1 MAKKK
6 DKALEV
12 PVEDTQSN
20 FKLTRTTIKQM
31 YESDTGARN
40 AVQPSSGGTSPSSK
54 LKGLDIDAFDTR
66 FYNLSDLTEQRQIS
80 DEAYKLVPIYAT
92 VIDYLSNMFT
102 WDYVYWPRQIKDKAS
117 AANYAEVYS
126 LISEIVDG
134 LSIETTFPSVLTNL
148 YVKGA
153 VYLYVVKTTASKTLT
168 TISLPAKYCRTFAQT
183 QFGTY
188 MYQFNFGYF
197 DTLGL
202 SAEELNQIWTMY
214 PPEFKS
220 QYDTYK
226 ADSKLQWQLVNP
238 KFAGAI
244 LLNDVGFPTKLNIM
258 RSILQYQ
265 QYLNNELARSE
276 QQLDKIIAHKMPT
289 WEDKL
294 VVGIEEMTE
303 LHQSMSKVL
312 TKNKH
317 VKLLTTFGNMD
328 VLSIGD
334 DQSKENKTL
343 ANAYA
348 AIFDNAGENN
358 GLFSAAQKESLL
370 YSLKRDESI
379 VWKYVQQLTA
389 IFNLAINNS
398 FNFKGYQCDLSILP
412 ITAYN
417 RTEMMNIYKEGATLG
432 VGKLEYIVST
442 GTKQVNIQAKI
453 DLEQYLKLDQLKPL
467 STSYTQNDNSK
478 KDTSDDAPQEQPTDV
493 TPVDSQT
500 DVDEVDKNNNG
511 NQEVNV
517 DEDDTK

>member
-1 MAKKK
+1 MGKKPIPNQ
-6 DKALEV
+6 EV
-12 PVEDTQSN
+12 PDSN
-20 FKLTRTTIKQM
+20 FKLTRAKIKSM
-31 YESDTGARN
+31 YDNDEG
-40 AVQPSSGGTSPSSK
+40 VQRAAKPSSGSSSASSS
-54 LKGLDIDAFDTR
+54 LKTLDVSGFDSK
-66 FYNLSDLTEQRQIS
+66 FFNLADLTEQRKIS
-80 DEAYKLVPIYAT
+80 DEAYKVFPIYTT
-92 VIDYLSNMFT
+92 VIDYLSNMYT
-102 WDYVYWPRQIKDKAS
+102 WDYVYWPRQIKEKATGT
-117 AANYAEVYS
+117 NYAEIYQ

-134 LSIETTFPSVLTNL
+134 LSIETTYPSVLTNL

-153 VYLYVVKTTASKTLT
+153 AYLYVVKTTSSKTLT
-168 TISLPAKYCRTFAQT
+168 TISLPVKYCRTIAQT

-188 MYQFNFGYF
+188 MYQFDFSYF
-197 DTLGL
+197 DGLGL
-202 SAEELNQIWTMY
+202 STEEMEIVWSMY
-214 PPEFKS
+214 PPEFRA
-220 QYDTYK
+220 QYELYK
-226 ADSKLQWQLVNP
+226 QDRNQQWQLVNP

-244 LLNDVGFPTKLNIM
+244 LLNDIGFPTKLNIL
-258 RSILQYQ
+258 RSVLQYQ

-317 VKLLTTFGNMD
+317 VKLMTTFGDME

-343 ANAYA
+343 ENAYA

-358 GLFSAAQKESLL
+358 GLFSATQKESLL

-379 VWKYVQQLTA
+379 VWKYVQQLTS
-389 IFNLAINNS
+389 IYNIAINNS
-398 FNFKGYQCDLSILP
+398 FNFKGYQCDLNILP
-412 ITAYN
+412 ITYYN

-442 GTKQVNIQAKI
+442 GTKQVDIQAKI
-453 DLEQYLKLDQLKPL
+453 DLEEYLQLDKLKPL

-478 KDTSDDAPQEQPTDV
+478 SAEDDAAQANPDEQVEDDEQNKGNKEV
-493 TPVDSQT
+493 TI
-500 DVDEVDKNNNG
+500 DEEN
-511 NQEVNV
+511 
-517 DEDDTK
+517 DDTK

>member
-1 MAKKK
+1 MGRNKTNPTP
-6 DKALEV
+6 EV
-12 PVEDTQSN
+12 PENNSQQN
-20 FKLTRTTIKQM
+20 FKLTRTKIKNM
-31 YESDTGARN
+31 YESDTGTRRAAN
-40 AVQPSSGGTSPSSK
+40 PSSGGSAGSST
-54 LKGLDIDAFDTR
+54 LKGLSIDSFDTK
-66 FYNLSDLTEQRQIS
+66 FYNLSDLSEQRKMS
-80 DEAYKLVPIYAT
+80 EEAYKLVPIYAT
-92 VIDYLSNMFT
+92 VVDYLSNMFT
-102 WDYVYWPRQIKDKAS
+102 WDYVYWPRKVKETAKAS
-117 AANYAEVYS
+117 ATDYAANYS

-134 LSIETTFPSVLTNL
+134 LSIETTYPAVLTNL
-148 YVKGA
+148 FVKGA
-153 VYLYVVKTTASKTLT
+153 VYLYVIKTTSSKTLT
-168 TISLPAKYCRTFAQT
+168 TISLPVKYCRTFAQT

-188 MYQFNFGYF
+188 MYQFDFGYF
-197 DTLGL
+197 DSLGL
-202 SAEELNQIWTMY
+202 TEEQLSAVWSMY
-214 PPEFKS
+214 PPEFES
-220 QYDTYK
+220 QYNIYK
-226 ADSKLQWQLVNP
+226 ADKNQQWQLVNP

-244 LLNDVGFPTKLNIM
+244 LLNDVGFPTKLNIL

-294 VVGIEEMTE
+294 VVGIEEMSE

-317 VKLLTTFGNMD
+317 VKLLTTFGDMD
-328 VLSIGD
+328 ILSIGD
-334 DQSKENKTL
+334 DQTKENKTL

-358 GLFSAAQKESLL
+358 GLFSATQKESLTF
-370 YSLKRDESI
+370 SLKRDESI
-379 VWKYVQQLTA
+379 VWKFVQQLTS

-412 ITAYN
+412 ITYYN

-442 GTKQVNIQAKI
+442 GTKQVDIQAKI
-453 DLEQYLKLDQLKPL
+453 DLEGFLKLDQLKPL

-478 KDTSDDAPQEQPTDV
+478 SATDETDTDSSIDTPANQPDVQEE
-493 TPVDSQT
+493 
-500 DVDEVDKNNNG
+500 DENNEG